1 MKKFLWISRH
11 EMTETQVADLERIMG
26 GPIAMLEW
34 KDTIHDISVLREHVR
49 QVDAVGAVLPIDL
62 LVEILRLADGKPVL
76 RAVSKRVPTRNM
88 ITLADGRTE
97 QEFEFVHSYW
107 EQIISIE
114 VKTKR
119 L

>member
-1 MKKFLWISRH
+1 MKYFLWISRH
-11 EMTETQVADLERIMG
+11 EMTETQIADLERIMG
-26 GPIAMLEW
+26 GPISLLAW
-34 KDTIHDISVLREHVR
+34 KDTIHDISVLREHIE

-62 LVEILRLADGKPVL
+62 LGEVLRMAEGKPVL
-76 RAVSKRVPTRNM
+76 RAVSKRVPTRKT

-97 QEFEFVHSYW
+97 QEFAFVHNYW
-107 EQIISIE
+107 EQILSIE